1 MARRVKQSRKE
12 QLRELE
18 APEIVEENLWSLSH
32 WMEKHWRPV
41 LGGIA
46 VVSVIWGG
54 IGIVQ
59 IVSSNSEQKR
69 AEATA
74 AVFLAATTAVVP
86 PPEKPPEPAEG
97 EETPKKDAPKK
108 DEAPTFVSDKDRAAA
123 IVKAAVGE
131 DAKGKPWADLV
142 IGAAKA
148 QAGDYAAQ
156 LAAIDVALKQVAGQP
171 LELALRDQRATALAA
186 MGKTAEA
193 VTELDKLAK
202 DAPTN
207 FAKANAQLR
216 IGDLYNPALGSKAA
230 DAGRAK
236 GAYEAALKAAQVN
249 EKDTPRGA
257 VGYVVLDARGKLAR
271 L

>member
-1 MARRVKQSRKE
+1 MVVEPLDGKTLAAGSRRNRCSFRD
-12 QLRELE
+12 
-18 APEIVEENLWSLSH
+18 
-32 WMEKHWRPV
+32 
-41 LGGIA
+41 LGRHRYRA
-46 VVSVIWGG
+46 DR
-54 IGIVQ
+54 VQ
-59 IVSSNSEQKR
+59 QQRTKR
-69 AEATA
+69 ADATS

-108 DEAPTFVSDKDRAAA
+108 DEAPSFLSDKDRAAA
-123 IVKAAVGE
+123 IVSAAVGE

-148 QAGDYAAQ
+148 QTGDYAAQ

-186 MGKTAEA
+186 MGKTADA
-193 VTELDKLAK
+193 AAELDKLAK

-230 DAGRAK
+230 DAVKAK

-257 VGYVVLDARGKLAR
+257 WVMLCSTRAANWRVCDRAVWRKF
-271 L
+271 